1 MNKDLQIELINGQV
15 CIKNASKGKLSNIHC
30 DSNNDLL
37 AATLN
42 TITSL
47 GPGQS
52 IKRPYR
58 QTENEGRLQ
67 IQVSF
72 QDEDG
77 NIKSADLK

>member
-1 MNKDLQIELINGQV
+1 MNKDLVIEPINGQV
-15 CIKNASKGKLSNIHC
+15 CLKNVSKGRLSNIHC
-30 DSNNDLL
+30 DTNNELL

-47 GPGQS
+47 EPGQS

-77 NIKSADLK
+77 NIKSAELK